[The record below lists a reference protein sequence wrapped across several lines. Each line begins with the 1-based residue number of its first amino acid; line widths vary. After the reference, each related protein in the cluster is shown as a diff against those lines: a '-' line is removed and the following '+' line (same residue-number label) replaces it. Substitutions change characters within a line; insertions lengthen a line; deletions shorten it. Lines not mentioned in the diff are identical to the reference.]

1 MSDIAVAGSGDEAL
15 TCYRH
20 PDRETLVRC
29 GRCDQPICT
38 GCSMQGPVGWRCKE
52 CGKPPRDLLT
62 ILTPRQLAL
71 GLVVAL
77 GAGTLAALAGMRV
90 GFFLSLC
97 IGPVIG
103 AFIAEGVMRAT
114 GYKRGIW
121 PLALVLLGI
130 MGGVLI
136 AAGVN
141 YMTYTSGVPAEV
153 AESGFATSLIMTD
166 LTSAIVYVAAASI
179 GAYARLA
186 RLR

>member
-1 MSDIAVAGSGDEAL
+1 MSDIAIAGSGDEAL
-15 TCYRH
+15 RCYRH

-29 GRCDQPICT
+29 GRCDQPICM
-38 GCSMQGPVGWRCKE
+38 GCSLQGPVGWRCRE

-62 ILTPRQLAL
+62 VLTPRQLAL

-77 GAGTLAALAGMRV
+77 GAGTVAGLAGMRV

-103 AFIAEGVMRAT
+103 AFIGEAVMRAT

-121 PLALVLLGI
+121 PLALVLFGI
-130 MGGVLI
+130 IGGVLI
-136 AAGVN
+136 AAAVD
-141 YMTYTSGVPAEV
+141 YLTYLGGVPAELAGTDV
-153 AESGFATSLIMTD
+153 GTSLIMAN

-179 GAYARLA
+179 GAYARL
-186 RLR
+186 R

>member
-1 MSDIAVAGSGDEAL
+1 
-15 TCYRH
+15 
-20 PDRETLVRC
+20 
-29 GRCDQPICT
+29 
-38 GCSMQGPVGWRCKE
+38 MQGPVGWRCKE
-52 CGKPPRDLLT
+52 CGRPPRDPLT
-62 ILTPRQLAL
+62 ILTSRQLAL

-77 GAGTLAALAGMRV
+77 GAGTLAGLAGMRV

-103 AFIAEGVMRAT
+103 AFIGEGVLRAT

-130 MGGVLI
+130 VGGVLI

-141 YMTYTSGVPAEV
+141 VLTYVGGLPAEV
-153 AESGFATSLIMTD
+153 AGAGLATSLIMTD

-179 GAYARLA
+179 GAYARL
-186 RLR
+186 R